1 MLRIMLKIEIKKLK
15 TEKRENNYGKNNFT
29 FKKY

>member
-15 TEKRENNYGKNNFT
+15 TEKRENNYGNNNFT